1 MSEHGPD
8 DADLLAATAR
18 LWELID
24 PPPADLAEGVLARL
38 AVEDLELELLTL
50 VESDGLAGVRL
61 AAPVDSE
68 EPDGTG
74 SWQLEYEGPD
84 VRIYLRLSRVEED
97 TRIDGYVV
105 PAAPMT
111 VQLTSDKSGGV
122 QTADVDEHG
131 RFAFP
136 TTEPGLSRVV
146 FTTPGAR
153 PRSTPPFWI

>member
-1 MSEHGPD
+1 MADQVPD
-8 DADLLAATAR
+8 DLELLAATAR
-18 LWELID
+18 LWELVD

-38 AVEDLELELLTL
+38 AAEDLELELLTL
-50 VESDGLAGVRL
+50 VEGAGLAGVRHS
-61 AAPVDSE
+61 APEAV
-68 EPDGTG
+68 EPDGSG

-84 VRIYLRLSRVEED
+84 VRIYLRLSRIEEH

-111 VQLTSDKSGGV
+111 VQLTSEKGGPV
-122 QTADVDEHG
+122 QAADVDEHG

-136 TTEPGLSRVV
+136 TTEPGLSRVL

-153 PRSTPPFWI
+153 PRATPPFWI

>member
-1 MSEHGPD
+1 MPEHTPD
-8 DADLLAATAR
+8 DLELLAATAR
-18 LWELID
+18 VWDLMD
-24 PPPADLAEGVLARL
+24 PPPADLADGVLARL
-38 AVEDLELELLTL
+38 AAEDLELELLTL
-50 VESDGLAGVRL
+50 VESAGLAGVRH
-61 AAPVDSE
+61 AAP

-84 VRIYLRLSRVEED
+84 VRIYLRLSRVEEH

-111 VQLTSDKSGGV
+111 VQLTSEKGGAS
-122 QTADVDEHG
+122 QAADVDEHG

-153 PRSTPPFWI
+153 PRATPPFWI

>member
-1 MSEHGPD
+1 MAEHAPD
-8 DADLLAATAR
+8 DLELLAATAR
-18 LWELID
+18 VWELMD

-50 VESDGLAGVRL
+50 VESDGLAGVRH
-61 AAPVDSE
+61 AAPEDPA

-74 SWQLEYEGPD
+74 SWQLEYEGSD
-84 VRIYLRLSRVEED
+84 VRIYLRLSRVEEH

-111 VQLTSDKSGGV
+111 VQLTSETSGAS
-122 QTADVDEHG
+122 QEADVDEHG

-136 TTEPGLSRVV
+136 SAEPGLSRVV
-146 FTTPGAR
+146 FATPGDR
-153 PRSTPPFWI
+153 PRATPPFWI